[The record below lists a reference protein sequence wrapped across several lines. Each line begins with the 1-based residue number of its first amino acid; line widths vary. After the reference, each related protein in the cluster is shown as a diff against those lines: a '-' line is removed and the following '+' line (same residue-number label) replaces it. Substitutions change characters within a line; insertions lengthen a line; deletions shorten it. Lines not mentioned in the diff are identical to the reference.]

1 MNKNI
6 GQVEKLMQ
14 ILRGSLFSIFT
25 VLQCTTKKLFTVLLF
40 KAVEG
45 KIDLDLLKY
54 TRAHAL
60 AQYPLIEGNGII
72 LFYCYDL
79 NTGLVVLCWELV
91 EIQCSMLKAID
102 DHTGLQQQSS

>member
-1 MNKNI
+1 M
-6 GQVEKLMQ
+6 VHYLVF
-14 ILRGSLFSIFT
+14 SLSYS
-25 VLQCTTKKLFTVLLF
+25 VLPKKIPQLFTVLLF

-60 AQYPLIEGNGII
+60 AQYLLREGNGII

-79 NTGLVVLCWELV
+79 NTGLVVRSYVGNW
-91 EIQCSMLKAID
+91 
-102 DHTGLQQQSS
+102 